1 MDEIWERAVGTTLN
15 EQKDY
20 AATRTLTLDGAVKAV
35 LRRLPP
41 PSILEKFE
49 NLQHLSIA
57 NNGVPSLEQFSRLLN
72 LHKLILSDNRIE
84 CNKNKASISAKEIQ
98 VRRRVGHDEWKER

>member
-1 MDEIWERAVGTTLN
+1 MDEIWERAVETALN

-35 LRRLPP
+35 PRRLPP
-41 PSILEKFE
+41 PSFLEKFE

-57 NNGVPSLEQFSRLLN
+57 NNGVPSLEHFSCLRN
-72 LHKLILSDNRIE
+72 LHKLILSDSRIGCHKRQSNHLSKRNPGQMQSRE
-84 CNKNKASISAKEIQ
+84 
-98 VRRRVGHDEWKER
+98 